1 MAKEHN
7 SPNSPKLA
15 RQSMDLAMGL
25 DPAFFFTR
33 AAGFAPDP
41 WQADVLRSRSSRM
54 LLNCCRQSGKS
65 TVAAVIA
72 LWTALYLRGSQT
84 LIVSPT
90 ERQSQLLFRKAL
102 DAYHNLGQPVPA
114 RSETAM
120 QLELDSG
127 SRIIALPGKEG
138 TIRGYSADLILFDE
152 AARVPDAVYEAV
164 MPMVAVTR
172 GRMIAMSTPFG
183 ARGWWYHLCMEAK
196 TSRPSGS

>member
-1 MAKEHN
+1 MAMGMGQD
-7 SPNSPKLA
+7 SPKLG
-15 RQSMDLAMGL
+15 RQAMDLAMGL
-25 DPAFFFTR
+25 DPALFFTR

-41 WQADVLRSRSSRM
+41 WQADVLRSRAGHL

-65 TVAAVIA
+65 TVCAMIA

-102 DAYHNLGQPVPA
+102 DGYHALGRPVPA

-138 TIRGYSADLILFDE
+138 TIRGYSANLVLFDE
-152 AARVPDAVYEAV
+152 AARVPDEVYAAVT
-164 MPMVAVTR
+164 PMVGVTR
-172 GRMIAMSTPFG
+172 GRIIAMSTPFG
-183 ARGWWYHLCMEAK
+183 ARGWFYHEWMNRG
-196 TSRPSGS
+196 SSGVRSE